1 MLCMETN
8 SIRAEEERPSPP
20 QYEAI
25 NWQLVEAI
33 RQLSLPEQ
41 NKRAFAA
48 ADFALRQ
55 KKLLLAQ
62 EHPEWTLDQVT
73 QAARRLVYGVAD
85 LIQP

>member
-1 MLCMETN
+1 METD
-8 SIRAEEERPSPP
+8 SIHLEEERRSPP

-33 RQLSLPEQ
+33 RQLSLPEK

-55 KKLLLAQ
+55 KKLLLA
-62 EHPEWTLDQVT
+62 EENPNWTADEV
-73 QAARRLVYGVAD
+73 AKVAHRLVFGVTEQM
-85 LIQP
+85 LP